1 MTSHRDNLHARDIMH
16 QGAECIKEDET
27 LAAAA
32 VRMRELN
39 VGAMPI
45 CGADDKLRGIIT
57 DRDIVVR
64 GIAEGRDPRLTTARE
79 LAQGTPIWVEAD
91 ASLDEA
97 MQKMTENKIR
107 RLPVIEGH
115 RLVGMISEADV
126 ATHCSEHE
134 VAEFTEAIYSAPP
147 TRL

>member
-1 MTSHRDNLHARDIMH
+1 MTTAREIMH

-27 LAAAA
+27 LAMAAT
-32 VRMRELN
+32 RMRELN
-39 VGAMPI
+39 VGALPI
-45 CGADDKLRGIIT
+45 CGEDNRLHGILT

-64 GIAEGRDPRLTTARE
+64 GIAEGLDPRLATARE
-79 LAQGTPIWVEAD
+79 LAQGTPIWVEAT

-97 MQKMTENKIR
+97 MHKMIEHKIR
-107 RLPVIEGH
+107 RLPVIDDH

-134 VAEFTEAIYSAPP
+134 VAQFAEAIYSAPP
-147 TRL
+147 TRF